1 MLMITERKE
10 EKKWKNGQGNN
21 TGLDERGNST
31 IEKMESQSASG
42 IQLCDKVTA
51 NVREDVGF

>member
-1 MLMITERKE
+1 MITERKE
-10 EKKWKNGQGNN
+10 EKRWKNGQGNN